1 MEVISVIVMFIFGNM
16 NDQEHRMTQYVP
28 MESLSSCM
36 KEVRILK
43 KKETDYT
50 KDAFCGPALVEL
62 SDDGEILTLHTEL
75 PEGAKMVKKEISKE
89 AFKRWTLR
97 SKEKWN
103 NKFFLHVSALE
114 EAGIETLQEG
124 EAVSFD
130 IGENRGKENAINV
143 KKVS

>member
-1 MEVISVIVMFIFGNM
+1 
-16 NDQEHRMTQYVP
+16 MTQYVP

-62 SDDGEILTLHTEL
+62 SDDREILTLHTEL
-75 PEGAKMVKKEISKE
+75 PEGAKMVKQKISKE
-89 AFKRWTLR
+89 AFERWTLR

-103 NKFFLHVSALE
+103 SK
-114 EAGIETLQEG
+114 
-124 EAVSFD
+124 
-130 IGENRGKENAINV
+130 
-143 KKVS
+143 

>member
-1 MEVISVIVMFIFGNM
+1 MEVISAIVMFIFGNM
-16 NDQEHRMTQYVP
+16 SDSEHRMTQYVP

-75 PEGAKMVKKEISKE
+75 PEGAKMIRKKISKE
-89 AFKRWTLR
+89 AFERWTLR
-97 SKEKWN
+97 AKGHGVNDVKYREYKEIT
-103 NKFFLHVSALE
+103 
-114 EAGIETLQEG
+114 AGHRTLAQRRG
-124 EAVSFD
+124 EAQ
-130 IGENRGKENAINV
+130 R
-143 KKVS
+143 

>member
-16 NDQEHRMTQYVP
+16 DDTENRLTQYVP

-62 SDDGEILTLHTEL
+62 SHDGEILTLHNEL

-89 AFKRWTLR
+89 AFERWTLR
-97 SKEKWN
+97 AKEKWHN
-103 NKFFLHVSALE
+103 
-114 EAGIETLQEG
+114 
-124 EAVSFD
+124 
-130 IGENRGKENAINV
+130 
-143 KKVS
+143 